1 MNLILNWRRFVCLAS
16 LPLALFA
23 VATWAQV
30 GDTDKDTLD
39 CDLYASLDDIPSRGI
54 RKSAYGFID
63 VNRALAPCSASYA
76 RNPKNSRVQAQLARV
91 YFQQGKFEQGIG
103 LAKASA
109 KEQAISLA
117 LLGEASRRGV
127 GGHSMSPRDA
137 ARYFQEGADRG
148 NPDSMRA
155 LAAAYAIG
163 MGVEKDESRTL
174 SLLQKSAATGDA
186 NSTLSLAVVHLQ
198 GKFGL
203 SKNPD
208 EAIQLIQKLADS
220 NTYPPAQLLMG
231 QIIANRERKLTSE
244 SLAYLSPAAEKLAS
258 LAQQESAEARFLLAN
273 CYRFGL
279 GVTKDPAKA
288 FELFRKASDHNLI
301 GAIAQSGIALANG
314 IGTEKNLS
322 DGKKLL
328 ERASAMGSD
337 EADKALATL
346 WGK

>member
-137 ARYFQEGADRG
+137 ARYFQEGADREL
-148 NPDSMRA
+148 RFVTA
-155 LAAAYAIG
+155 L
-163 MGVEKDESRTL
+163 EP
-174 SLLQKSAATGDA
+174 LL
-186 NSTLSLAVVHLQ
+186 
-198 GKFGL
+198 
-203 SKNPD
+203 
-208 EAIQLIQKLADS
+208 I
-220 NTYPPAQLLMG
+220 
-231 QIIANRERKLTSE
+231 
-244 SLAYLSPAAEKLAS
+244 
-258 LAQQESAEARFLLAN
+258 
-273 CYRFGL
+273 
-279 GVTKDPAKA
+279 
-288 FELFRKASDHNLI
+288 
-301 GAIAQSGIALANG
+301 
-314 IGTEKNLS
+314 NLS
-322 DGKKLL
+322 RVD
-328 ERASAMGSD
+328 RARSTIWCCPRCELRCCFVIDNSISAVLVFNDNRFQS
-337 EADKALATL
+337 
-346 WGK
+346 